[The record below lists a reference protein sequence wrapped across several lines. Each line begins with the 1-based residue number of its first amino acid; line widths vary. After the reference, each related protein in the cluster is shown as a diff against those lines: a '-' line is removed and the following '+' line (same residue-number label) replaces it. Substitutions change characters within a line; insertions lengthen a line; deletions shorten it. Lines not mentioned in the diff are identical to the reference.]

1 MTKRAVTEQDFRKE
15 EYINKDV
22 NDYEFR
28 GDGKIVRK
36 DRWSSGMNQIAH
48 LVGAVNNG
56 EFEIPD
62 VIEKVE
68 ALRDGVVNRNKLNM
82 IWYITHAEME
92 KFKDGEFGS
101 FDRDGLVNFLD
112 ELSCRKTDWDKYKE
126 DWKTDHM
133 SEEFI
138 AIMDKIFDEEL

>member
-62 VIEKVE
+62 VVEKVE
-68 ALRDGVVNRNKLNM
+68 ALKDGVVNRNKLNM
-82 IWYITHAEME
+82 IWYISYAEVE
-92 KFKDGEFGS
+92 RIKLGT
-101 FDRDGLVNFLD
+101 FDRAGLVVFLD
-112 ELSCRKTDWDKYKE
+112 EIGCCKRDWDRYQKE
-126 DWKTDHM
+126 WNSDHM